1 MGIEFLM
8 SIFLISIKKKPK
20 SHYSHFSVSFVA
32 MLDRLFSSV
41 EDNNIVFESAKE
53 KINRKAT

>member
-41 EDNNIVFESAKE
+41 EDNIVFESAKE